1 MVISQLAS
9 EISIIPE
16 WDILYTKNNNN
27 PKGLS
32 VAVVVAESSVDTL
45 WFIKIT
51 SDIDMANDLI
61 RDSYGLCILSGQDYF
76 KGQFLEKDNMVKNG
90 YIYKVKKKHLTIF
103 FKESILYLFVRFY
116 DTPKWLLL
124 KYEDFVDILMYAQS
138 KGITTTL

>member
-9 EISIIPE
+9 EVSIIPE
-16 WDILYTKNNNN
+16 WDMLYTKNNNN

-90 YIYKVKKKHLTIF
+90 YIYKVKKNHLTIF